1 MMLSSLVS
9 LIVTF
14 LWIIISRACNKQVFC
29 NVGAFSMTTGFL
41 VLSPNE
47 VDQVLRK
54 QYEDNRIRRLLEVR
68 NLAKHHARV
77 KREQFQ
83 NVKNQKNQKEIKTL
97 KVSSFLRYLIFR

>member
-1 MMLSSLVS
+1 
-9 LIVTF
+9 
-14 LWIIISRACNKQVFC
+14 
-29 NVGAFSMTTGFL
+29 MTTGFL

-47 VDQVLRK
+47 VEQVLKK

-83 NVKNQKNQKEIKTL
+83 NVKNQKNEKELKKL
-97 KVSSFLRYLIFR
+97 KVRATD